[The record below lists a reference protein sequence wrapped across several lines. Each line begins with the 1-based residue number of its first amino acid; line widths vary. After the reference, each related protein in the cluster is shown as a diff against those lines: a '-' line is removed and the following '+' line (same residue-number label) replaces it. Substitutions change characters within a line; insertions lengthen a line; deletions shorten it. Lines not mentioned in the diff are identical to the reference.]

1 MSQINFALVLSN
13 QSNTEALSNI
23 LFNKGII
30 SINIEKP
37 EDVPIVLKNKKI
49 DFLFLDFDFS
59 NNASFDLMQKLQN
72 DDKYSSLYIIATSFN
87 TNELFTKKLEQFNIV
102 GFIPKPLFEEQ
113 ISNKLNIIFENLK
126 DHIPAR
132 KHIRVKPSDDE
143 LVRLCI
149 KLKRGKNLTAKI
161 IDISMGGI
169 SGLLYNDFQDI
180 ELSPGNL
187 IEHLIFEVNH
197 KYIDV
202 DGKLITKKD
211 KFITFKFTHFYS
223 NTNKDLA
230 KYILKKLS
238 I

>member
-1 MSQINFALVLSN
+1 MSQVNFGLVVSN
-13 QSNTEALSNI
+13 KNNIELISNI
-23 LFNKGII
+23 LFNKGVI

-37 EDVPIVLKNKKI
+37 EDVLEVLRNKKI

-59 NNASFDLMQKLQN
+59 NNASFELMNKLKN
-72 DDKYSSLYIIATSFN
+72 DEKYSSIYIIATSIN
-87 TNELFTKKLEQFNIV
+87 TNELFIKKILS
-102 GFIPKPLFEEQ
+102 FIPKPFFEEQ
-113 ISNKLNIIFENLK
+113 INDKLNLIFENLK

-132 KHIRVKPSDDE
+132 KHIRVKPLADE

-149 KLKRGKNLTAKI
+149 KLKNKKNLTAKI
-161 IDISMGGI
+161 IDISMGGV
-169 SGLLYNDFQDI
+169 SGLLYDNYQDV

-197 KYIDV
+197 KYIDT
-202 DGKLITKKD
+202 DGKLIIKKD
-211 KFITFKFTHFYS
+211 KFISFKFTHFYN

-238 I
+238 V